1 MSSRSIDTEVL
12 VVGGGAS
19 GAAVTWSLSKAGI
32 QVTCLEQ
39 GDWLPFDAF
48 PSTHPSSPIYWQTSF
63 HPDPNMRK
71 LPEDYPIND
80 SNSPISPLMYNGVG
94 GSTLHYGS
102 HIPRFH
108 PSDFKVKTVDGVADD
123 WPLSYQEVEPYYD
136 LNDQMHGVS
145 GLSGDPA

>member
-48 PSTHPSSPIYWQTSF
+48 PSTHP
-63 HPDPNMRK
+63 
-71 LPEDYPIND
+71 
-80 SNSPISPLMYNGVG
+80 NSPTGK
-94 GSTLHYGS
+94 
-102 HIPRFH
+102 H
-108 PSDFKVKTVDGVADD
+108 PSIQTLICGSCRKIIQLMT
-123 WPLSYQEVEPYYD
+123 PIPPYP
-136 LNDQMHGVS
+136 H
-145 GLSGDPA
+145 

>member
-48 PSTHPSSPIYWQTSF
+48 PSTHPNSPIYWQTSF

-71 LPEDYPIND
+71 LPEDYPVND

-102 HIPRFH
+102 PIPRFH

-145 GLSGDPA
+145 GPQLPG